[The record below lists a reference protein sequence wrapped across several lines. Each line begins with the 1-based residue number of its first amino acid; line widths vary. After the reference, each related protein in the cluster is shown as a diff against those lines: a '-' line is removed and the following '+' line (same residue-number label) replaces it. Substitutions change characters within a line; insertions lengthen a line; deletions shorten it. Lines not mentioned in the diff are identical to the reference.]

1 MIIFIVCGMFCMDL
15 ILNCTY
21 FFQYARV
28 CISLY
33 TASPSFPVILSLC
46 LLLFLVKENKMH
58 FKYVSALNIVTFKPR
73 LAKKRVPGSAKFFI
87 SRLHLMT

>member
-1 MIIFIVCGMFCMDL
+1 MIIFIVCGMFCMDI

-33 TASPSFPVILSLC
+33 TASPSFPVILFLC

-58 FKYVSALNIVTFKPR
+58 FKYVSAFHLVT
-73 LAKKRVPGSAKFFI
+73 
-87 SRLHLMT
+87 